1 MWGFMCR
8 RRGFLYPVFVMCGMA
23 AFLDVPKKKMET
35 ADSVVF
41 YRCSTY
47 FSFWLIKRSNQYTRI
62 FISSDILRAFKT
74 RDSYVLY
81 RVQSSRRSRKLK
93 TSSYARLI
101 TR

>member
-23 AFLDVPKKKMET
+23 AFLDVPKKKVET

-47 FSFWLIKRSNQYTRI
+47 FPFGLLRDLINTHVS
-62 FISSDILRAFKT
+62 LL
-74 RDSYVLY
+74 VP
-81 RVQSSRRSRKLK
+81 
-93 TSSYARLI
+93 TS
-101 TR
+101 